1 MMNDVNK
8 APEAVGPEN
17 LPDLKAHVE
26 VLLAEA
32 RAQGADACEALAL
45 RTAHRVQRVAGDHVG
60 PLYTDA
66 TAWLGLAVYVG
77 QCKAEVS
84 IDLNEGFSPD
94 EAVSSPC
101 AALVSG
107 LSMARCS
114 MR

>member
-45 RTAHRVQRVAGDHVG
+45 RTAHRVQPGGR
-60 PLYTDA
+60 
-66 TAWLGLAVYVG
+66 
-77 QCKAEVS
+77 
-84 IDLNEGFSPD
+84 
-94 EAVSSPC
+94 
-101 AALVSG
+101 
-107 LSMARCS
+107 
-114 MR
+114 